1 MQEKKFSIEEALRF
15 GWENTKSHFGFF
27 AILLVVVFIISAMFS
42 VIENITMR
50 EMQLVSL
57 AARLVSAVV
66 SLILGM
72 GLVRISLKFV
82 DGQPAEFSDLFS
94 GMQNFI
100 SYAAASILYGL
111 MVFCG
116 FILLIIP
123 GIILLIQFQF
133 ATYSIVDEQTR
144 PIEALKRSAQLTKGT
159 KLNLLLFGL
168 VILLLNFAGLLAFI
182 IGLFVSIPV
191 SMLATAYVYRQ
202 LSQQA

>member
-15 GWENTKSHFGFF
+15 GWENAKAHFGFF

-144 PIEALKRSAQLTKGT
+144 PIEALKRSAQLTKGA
-159 KLNLLLFGL
+159 KLDLLLFGL
-168 VILLLNFAGLLAFI
+168 VILFLNFAGLLAFI